1 MLENG
6 LLLLQILVMG
16 WVIYRT
22 IQAEL
27 KAKRDGRPAIDDEA

>member
-6 LLLLQILVMG
+6 LLLIQILVMG

-27 KAKRDGRPAIDDEA
+27 AAKKGQDPGRDDDA